1 MARDGTPRSARPAA
15 PGRRR
20 PGLGASSAKGGE
32 HARSDFAIPTGRRA
46 ISTIVLLKRKQTPD
60 RPRVPIA
67 RFSPSVS
74 VRHTEWRHATG
85 FVGPRKRKYRALE
98 RTNRTAHG
106 IVALQGEDYTLDF
119 RAFAASIV
127 HPDVPNGRS
136 RRTDSRMISSSTLV
150 VAALTPSIQSVP
162 RGAGACSNH
171 SGACSG
177 AESRRRLDHA
187 HSSAR
192 PTAMDQERQ
201 GEPSLVLRLTV
212 VLQGRAKL
220 DDLVDHASFLRVVT

>member
-1 MARDGTPRSARPAA
+1 VTELHGARDRPPPA
-15 PGRRR
+15 RRR
-20 PGLGASSAKGGE
+20 PGLGAASAKGGE
-32 HARSDFAIPTGRRA
+32 YARSDFAIPTGRRA
-46 ISTIVLLKRKQTPD
+46 ISTIVLLKRKQTPA

-67 RFSPSVS
+67 SFSSSVS

-106 IVALQGEDYTLDF
+106 IGALRCEDYTLNF

-136 RRTDSRMISSSTLV
+136 RRTDPRMTSSSISA

-162 RGAGACSNH
+162 RGAGACIGLVEHRTPRVPPVENVIGVACGAKS
-171 SGACSG
+171 SGSG
-177 AESRRRLDHA
+177 NGTFTGD
-187 HSSAR
+187 
-192 PTAMDQERQ
+192 ER
-201 GEPSLVLRLTV
+201 
-212 VLQGRAKL
+212 
-220 DDLVDHASFLRVVT
+220 